1 MEGTMRQAP
10 RAAEEG
16 PRILPDGPVFR
27 GDVTNDKGSP
37 GTDGRPPKQPSPISV
52 RRDGTHGNNPL
63 DDDDDDDNSAAAA
76 AADSK
81 AETKQ
86 EGTLEEFTDVLDK
99 LGFECV
105 RTDRTNTMFL
115 LLELKKNGKKPDA
128 DLEFSAKPCIYK
140 RR

>member
-63 DDDDDDDNSAAAA
+63 DDDDDDDN
-76 AADSK
+76 
-81 AETKQ
+81 EHHP
-86 EGTLEEFTDVLDK
+86 EGNERGGT
-99 LGFECV
+99 G
-105 RTDRTNTMFL
+105 
-115 LLELKKNGKKPDA
+115 GGGG
-128 DLEFSAKPCIYK
+128 PCIA
-140 RR
+140 REQSSG